1 MTWTELSNSSSYIYQ
16 GDVRENIIMMQV
28 NRSGEHQA
36 ASGKLIFEAKPTIS
50 KENASCCCQ
59 SVVLRI
65 KVHFMGLEEQWQ
77 LKADVMLLKIMVWRW
92 MELPL
97 FSYLHWL
104 LNCNVLSFVH
114 LLTLEIIK
122 RSLEGDALE
131 TSGKRY
137 PRVFCPS
144 QKKIGDANAIKQK

>member
-65 KVHFMGLEEQWQ
+65 KVHFMGLEEQ
-77 LKADVMLLKIMVWRW
+77 
-92 MELPL
+92 
-97 FSYLHWL
+97 
-104 LNCNVLSFVH
+104 
-114 LLTLEIIK
+114 
-122 RSLEGDALE
+122 
-131 TSGKRY
+131 
-137 PRVFCPS
+137 
-144 QKKIGDANAIKQK
+144 